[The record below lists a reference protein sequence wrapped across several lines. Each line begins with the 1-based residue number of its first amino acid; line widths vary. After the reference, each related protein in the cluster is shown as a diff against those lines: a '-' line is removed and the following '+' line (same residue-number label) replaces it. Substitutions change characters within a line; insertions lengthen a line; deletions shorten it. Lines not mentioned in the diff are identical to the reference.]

1 MRVIASESVGLII
14 DIQTRLHPLIH
25 ENEMVTRNTQILIQG
40 LKALG
45 IPLVVTE
52 QYVQGLGPTIE
63 PLKEHLQDIIP
74 IEKLAFSCCDE
85 PKFDMELASLGK
97 KFVIIAGIE
106 THVCVLQTVLDLIER
121 GYVPVVVENCISSRT
136 AHDKQIAIARMQQE
150 GAYISTYES
159 ILFELTRVSKTPV
172 FKIISGLVK

>member
-1 MRVIASESVGLII
+1 MRIIASDSVGLVI
-14 DIQTRLHPLIH
+14 DIQSRLHPLIH
-25 ENEMVTRNTQILIQG
+25 ENEMVTKNTQILIQG

-45 IPLVVTE
+45 IPMLVTE
-52 QYVQGLGPTIE
+52 QYVHGLGSTIE
-63 PLKEHLQDIIP
+63 PIKDHIADVAP

-106 THVCVLQTVLDLIER
+106 THVCVLQTVVDLIER
-121 GYVPVVVENCISSRT
+121 GYTPVVVQNCVSSRFLS
-136 AHDKQIAIARMQQE
+136 DKLVALDRMRQE
-150 GAYISTYES
+150 GAIISTYES

-172 FKIISGLVK
+172 FKVISGLVK